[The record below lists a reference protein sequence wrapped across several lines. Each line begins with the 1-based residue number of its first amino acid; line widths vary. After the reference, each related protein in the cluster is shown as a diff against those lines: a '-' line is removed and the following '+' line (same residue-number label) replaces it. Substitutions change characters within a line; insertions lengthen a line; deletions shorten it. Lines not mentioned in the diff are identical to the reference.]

1 MSQTTAGSA
10 VAATSRIS
18 FLFHRIG
25 EVSSDRGE
33 TALKSREHTTSA
45 SITSWTSIK
54 EKVLDLNDPTAFPAF
69 GKSGGVESSREAA
82 ADEKLALGTGF
93 MEYRYQELVGGMAAG
108 LVQDALLH
116 PLDVLRARLD
126 TGVSSAT
133 ARSAANPATALW
145 CEAQSVAA
153 VDGMRGLYRGYTL
166 CLAASAPANALYFG
180 SFKASQRAL
189 GDTSVPA
196 AGRDFIAGLSAE
208 CVASL
213 LWTPLDVLKQRMQV
227 GPTDLGTLGATR
239 DACRVGVVGL
249 WRGYFAGLAVW
260 GPFSAS
266 YFAMYE
272 GLRRAMG
279 SGDGATEASA
289 RQSIPAGLGA
299 GAAAALLT
307 QPLDCAK
314 TRIQV
319 GAVPRNLG
327 LLSVMRRVYVQEG
340 AESLWRGGAA
350 RTLWLTPGCA
360 ITITVFEA
368 VERLLR

>member
-1 MSQTTAGSA
+1 MPP
-10 VAATSRIS
+10 
-18 FLFHRIG
+18 L
-25 EVSSDRGE
+25 
-33 TALKSREHTTSA
+33 
-45 SITSWTSIK
+45 
-54 EKVLDLNDPTAFPAF
+54 
-69 GKSGGVESSREAA
+69 SSREAA

-153 VDGMRGLYRGYTL
+153 LDGMRGLYRGYTL